1 MRTIVPVLLVVTL
14 LGCRKVEPTL
24 AGGKP
29 PAQWVQ
35 ALNDPDPAVRKNAAR
50 KLGNVG
56 AADPAALPALTAAL
70 NDPDAGVRAEVILAL
85 VKFGP
90 EAKDAVPRLTQIQ
103 RGDANARVRDYAS
116 KALARIVPPSE

>member
-1 MRTIVPVLLVVTL
+1 
-14 LGCRKVEPTL
+14 
-24 AGGKP
+24 
-29 PAQWVQ
+29 VQ
-35 ALNDPDPAVRKNAAR
+35 ALNDPDAGVRKNAAR

-70 NDPDAGVRAEVILAL
+70 NDPEAGVRAEVILAL

-90 EAKDAVPRLTQIQ
+90 AAKDAVPQLAQMQ
-103 RGDANARVRDYAS
+103 RGDADAKVRDYAG